1 MPLKIQQR
9 QPDPQQASI
18 LIYGPPASG
27 KTQTA
32 SAVPGALILDCEG
45 GTRGVSGTIA
55 DIQQATDIQDA
66 IGILRRNADGYR
78 AVVLDGLDRL
88 HALAVEAARD
98 GKITIGPQRANKNPT
113 SWHAIATHW
122 TASVIQDLH
131 QLPLLLVVTA
141 HSREFTEVTNEG
153 EQVSVHFD
161 LPRRIRE
168 QIAGTFD
175 VVLYAACPSGKDK
188 SVFIGRHST
197 KHDTVTRDMHQ
208 VQRTRVFFAKDR
220 FLRFNGAIPLTWQ
233 SISDRLDLN
242 QQPEPAPAGDDH
254 RADLEE
260 YFQEQEAR

>member
-1 MPLKIQQR
+1 M
-9 QPDPQQASI
+9 S
-18 LIYGPPASG
+18 
-27 KTQTA
+27 
-32 SAVPGALILDCEG
+32 
-45 GTRGVSGTIA
+45 
-55 DIQQATDIQDA
+55 DA
-66 IGILRRNADGYR
+66 IALLKRSKEYK

-88 HALAVEAARD
+88 HAMAVEAARD
-98 GKITIGPQRANKNPT
+98 GKISIGPQRANKNPT

-175 VVLYAACPSGKDK
+175 VVLYAACPPGKDK
-188 SVFIGRHST
+188 SVFIAKHST
-197 KHDTVTRDMHQ
+197 KHDTVTRDMRQ

-220 FLRFNGAIPLTWQ
+220 FLKFNGPQPLTWQ
-233 SISDRLDLN
+233 AISDRLGLD
-242 QQPEPAPAGDDH
+242 QQPEPEPVQAAPAGDNH
-254 RADLEE
+254 QADLEE